1 MCLYKQPMFKSLFA
15 EHDLSSCA
23 HTSVST
29 EKLPWAVTL
38 PAHTA
43 SGSLSPPGDRAR
55 RSHPGGGWRA
65 WLSGGPWWSR
75 MRQRRQQPGTSAP
88 GRNHSALLC
97 PGAHDTQG
105 PLWDAA
111 ASTEARWSLP
121 EGEDQEGNRHTQI
134 HTDIC
139 VINADKWRRVMPHIP
154 TGMGILESSLPMQFF
169 MMLHKLRE

>member
-139 VINADKWRRVMPHIP
+139 VINADKCR
-154 TGMGILESSLPMQFF
+154 
-169 MMLHKLRE
+169 